1 MGSFPLVFNLLFNF
15 FPDLFAMDTKR
26 DQSNELFIRRLH
38 TKILY
43 LEACTFSLE
52 NAILLHELGQ
62 MTFEELEAH
71 VDAQIKKIIKEVNV
85 E

>member
-1 MGSFPLVFNLLFNF
+1 M
-15 FPDLFAMDTKR
+15 
-26 DQSNELFIRRLH
+26 H

-43 LEACTFSLE
+43 IEACAFSLE
-52 NAILLHELGQ
+52 NAILLHEMGQ

-71 VDAQIKKIIKEVNV
+71 VDAQLKKIIKEVKV